1 MLGRTRPRDDVG
13 EEGALTGAP
22 GDGGDIAGTTGPCGL
37 EAQRLRGSEAR
48 RLGGRKRLKD
58 LPAVSSPG
66 AA

>member
-37 EAQRLRGSEAR
+37 EAQRLRGSEA
-48 RLGGRKRLKD
+48 GR
-58 LPAVSSPG
+58 G
-66 AA
+66 